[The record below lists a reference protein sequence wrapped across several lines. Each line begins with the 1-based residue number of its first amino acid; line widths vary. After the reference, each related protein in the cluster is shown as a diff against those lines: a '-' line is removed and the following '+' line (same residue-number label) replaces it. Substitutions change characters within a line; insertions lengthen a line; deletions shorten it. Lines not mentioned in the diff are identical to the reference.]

1 MNGCHM
7 NLIKNKA
14 SYIALLLLPLLLMA
28 ANLAPTT
35 LPKGFLEK
43 LPVLVKLN
51 DEEFNQLLAL
61 AQKQSEI
68 ENKAVKVS
76 AQQE

>member
-1 MNGCHM
+1 M
-7 NLIKNKA
+7 NLIKNKV
-14 SYIALLLLPLLLMA
+14 SLTGFLLVPLLVMA
-28 ANLAPTT
+28 ANLTPAT

-51 DEEFNQLLAL
+51 DNEFNQLLAL
-61 AQKQSEI
+61 AQQQPVSK
-68 ENKAVKVS
+68 KHAVKVS

>member
-1 MNGCHM
+1 M
-7 NLIKNKA
+7 NLIKSKV
-14 SYIALLLLPLLLMA
+14 SLTIFLLLPLLVMA

-43 LPVLVKLN
+43 LPLLVKLN
-51 DEEFNQLLAL
+51 DKEFNQLLAL
-61 AQKQSEI
+61 AQQQPAPKKQ
-68 ENKAVKVS
+68 AVKVS